1 MNLTP
6 LGAPSTD
13 LATAGLRVG
22 LIIASAFLMSRI
34 ARAVVGRI
42 ESAIRAGTQ
51 GFAIERERRAKT
63 LGKMLRNA
71 SWVVIVVVSLL
82 MGLRELGF
90 DITPA
95 LAAAGGFG
103 IAAGFGAQT
112 LVKDWLAGV
121 MIITDNQF
129 AVGDVVRAAGVAG
142 KVEVVSLHHTEL
154 RDGDGALH
162 FVPNG
167 EIKVVTNLS
176 RSWSQPTVRVPI
188 DIGEDPKRVLAVLR
202 DELQKFGEEPSVKA
216 HLEGAPRLLGIEDV
230 FAGYFTVL
238 LQVKTDPSQRLEMM
252 RELRIAVL
260 HRLRQEGISVR
271 AATTTTGG
279 TL

>member
-1 MNLTP
+1 MNITP
-6 LGAPSTD
+6 AGSRDTD
-13 LATAGLRVG
+13 LVTALIRVG
-22 LIIASAFLMSRI
+22 LIVLSAFLMSRI
-34 ARAVVGRI
+34 ARALIGRI
-42 ESAIRAGTQ
+42 EAAIRAGTQ
-51 GFAIERERRAKT
+51 GFAIEREKRAVT

-71 SWVVIVVVSLL
+71 SWVLIVVVSLL
-82 MGLRELGF
+82 MALRELGF
-90 DITPA
+90 DVTPA

-112 LVKDWLAGV
+112 LVRDWLAGIL
-121 MIITDNQF
+121 IITDNQF

-162 FVPNG
+162 FIPNG

-188 DIGEDPKRVLAVLR
+188 DIAEDPKRVLAVLR
-202 DELQKFGEEPSVKA
+202 DELRKFGEEPSVKA
-216 HLEGAPRLLGIEDV
+216 HLEGEPRLLGIEDV
-230 FAGYFTVL
+230 YAGYFTVL
-238 LQVKTDPSQRLEMM
+238 LQVKTNPGQRLEMM

-260 HRLRQEGISVR
+260 HRLREEGISVR
-271 AATTTTGG
+271 PAATSATPI
-279 TL
+279 